1 MPRGK
6 HAYHAYVYPT
16 GRLERWEAQTYS
28 LLASSRIFSAS
39 VMSDMYAWNDLCGSR
54 EIGVKSQAMCTAAG
68 FFPLLPRMGALVLV
82 TDGGAT
88 CGEWTR
94 KGRPSLKNW
103 RAPTQLENAILGRP
117 YNMAEINPD
126 GDWIAIILACS
137 KGCAHCSV
145 R

>member
-1 MPRGK
+1 MFAWVRRGK
-6 HAYHAYVYPT
+6 AIMHTYI
-16 GRLERWEAQTYS
+16 RLVALSTEEPQDTVFELNS
-28 LLASSRIFSAS
+28 LSSVA

-94 KGRPSLKNW
+94 NGRPSLKNW
-103 RAPTQLENAILGRP
+103 RAPTQLEMQSSEDHTTWQRSILMG
-117 YNMAEINPD
+117 I
-126 GDWIAIILACS
+126 GLQ
-137 KGCAHCSV
+137 
-145 R
+145 